1 MNMAIMKPIS
11 HILVIIQSISFAISL
26 FLIRSL
32 PLQLREN
39 EYITKSERDKFRLF
53 KELLFLEPNGKVVAS
68 SILLTKAVFDV
79 AAIKI
84 QSMIRQK
91 LGRIRKLRYLEIAHM
106 RNSKTFHLLPIFCF
120 IAFMLLLH
128 LYCSVVMFTYS
139 VKFDSD
145 RQKLW
150 EQTYLWSVF
159 FVFVLAQPLIIIFSE
174 VIMNF
179 WMKPMIY
186 YLQRWSEILRIQSIT
201 EDDIVLES
209 KS

>member
-1 MNMAIMKPIS
+1 MIK
-11 HILVIIQSISFAISL
+11 
-26 FLIRSL
+26 SL

-39 EYITKSERDKFRLF
+39 EYVTKSERDKFRLF

-84 QSMIRQK
+84 QSMVRQK

-106 RNSKTFHLLPIFCF
+106 RNSRIFHLLPIFCF

-128 LYCSVVMFTYS
+128 VYCSVVTFAYS

-159 FVFVLAQPLIIIFSE
+159 FVFVLAQPLVIIFSE

-179 WMKPMIY
+179 WIKPIMY

-201 EDDIVLES
+201 EDDIILES